1 MGEIFKAVPDILRAV
16 TDPFSLLALIVL
28 VLGAVAHST
37 LKSVQAKAAQKN
49 PVLTFIPLCIV
60 AVSALALAFNVIRV
74 TSLQRA
80 TGTVTSSS
88 VYIVQA
94 TFKGVTKHKQSVTV
108 PFSTSS
114 GQLNVGCG
122 DSATTSVTWVVPAG
136 STQINP
142 QASWQRTDNLKGQ
155 NQQATVDGNVAKATG
170 TITGQDRQ
178 WTGNCPGGGHGELVL
193 SGTYMID
200 QDAPETATTIGTLQD
215 TVREHGRATF
225 QIPATEGAVLQGC
238 ELHITSTSTNLV
250 GNLTLSLSVGVGGQ
264 VTITKSEPADSK
276 IQAQVSG
283 NKLVVILPW

>member
-1 MGEIFKAVPDILRAV
+1 MGEILKAVPDILRAV

-28 VLGAVAHST
+28 VLGTVAHST

-49 PVLTFIPLCIV
+49 PVLTFIPLSIV

-74 TSLQRA
+74 TSFQHA

-155 NQQATVDGNVAKATG
+155 NQQATLDGNVAKATG

-193 SGTYMID
+193 SGTYVID
-200 QDAPETATTIGTLQD
+200 QDAPDTAATIGTLQD
-215 TVREHGRATF
+215 TVPQHGHATF
-225 QIPATEGAVLQGC
+225 QIPAAEGAVLQGC

-250 GNLTLSLSVGVGGQ
+250 GNLMLSLSVGVGGQ

-283 NKLVVILPW
+283 NKLVVTLPW

>member
-1 MGEIFKAVPDILRAV
+1 MSEILKAVPDILHAV

-28 VLGAVAHST
+28 VLAAVAHST
-37 LKSVQAKAAQKN
+37 LKSVQARAAQKS
-49 PVLTFIPLCIV
+49 PVLTFIPLSIV
-60 AVSALALAFNVIRV
+60 AVSVLALAFNVIRV
-74 TSLQRA
+74 TSLQHG

-94 TFKGVTKHKQSVTV
+94 TFRGVTKHKQSVTV

-155 NQQATVDGNVAKATG
+155 SQQASVDGNVAKATG

-193 SGTYMID
+193 SGTYVIE
-200 QDAPETATTIGTLQD
+200 QDAPDMVTTIGTLQD
-215 TVREHGRATF
+215 TVPEHGHATF
-225 QIPATEGAVLQGC
+225 QIPATEGAVLQEC

-250 GNLTLSLSVGVGGQ
+250 GNLTLSLNVDAKGQ
-264 VTITKSEPADSK
+264 VAITKSEPADSK
-276 IQAQVSG
+276 ILAQVSG
-283 NKLVVILPW
+283 NNLIVTLPW

>member
-1 MGEIFKAVPDILRAV
+1 MSEILKGVPDILRAV

-37 LKSVQAKAAQKN
+37 IKSVQAKAALKS
-49 PVLTFIPLCIV
+49 PLLTFIPLSIV
-60 AVSALALAFNVIRV
+60 AVSVLALAFNVVRV

-80 TGTVTSSS
+80 SGTVTSSS
-88 VYIVQA
+88 KYIVQA
-94 TFKGVTKHKQSVTV
+94 TFKGVIKHKQSVTV

-122 DSATTSVTWVVPAG
+122 DSAKTSVTWVVPAG
-136 STQINP
+136 STLINP

-155 NQQATVDGNVAKATG
+155 NQQATVEGNVAKATG

-193 SGTYMID
+193 SGTYVIN
-200 QDAPETATTIGTLQD
+200 QDAPDTTTTIGTLQD
-215 TVREHGRATF
+215 TLPEHGHATF
-225 QIPATEGAVLQGC
+225 KIPATEGVVLQQC

-250 GNLTLSLSVGVGGQ
+250 GNLTLSLSAGAAGQ
-264 VTITKSEPADSK
+264 VAVTKSDPPASK

-283 NKLVVILPW
+283 NNLVVTLP

>member
-1 MGEIFKAVPDILRAV
+1 MTEILKAVPDILRAV

-28 VLGAVAHST
+28 VLGAVAHTT
-37 LKSVQAKAAQKN
+37 LKSVQAKAALKN
-49 PVLTFIPLCIV
+49 PVLTFIPLSIV

-74 TSLQRA
+74 NSLQHA

-94 TFKGVTKHKQSVTV
+94 TFKGVIKHKQSVTV

-122 DSATTSVTWVVPAG
+122 DSATTSVTWVVPTG

-155 NQQATVDGNVAKATG
+155 NQRATVEGNVAKATG

-193 SGTYMID
+193 SGTYAID
-200 QDAPETATTIGTLQD
+200 QDAPDTATTIGTLQD
-215 TVREHGRATF
+215 TVPEHGQATF
-225 QIPATEGAVLQGC
+225 QIPATKGAVLQGC

-250 GNLTLSLSVGVGGQ
+250 GNLTLGLSAGAGGQ

-276 IQAQVSG
+276 IQAQISG
-283 NKLVVILPW
+283 DNLVVTLPW